1 MRALLTHRRTCIAKA
16 RWTSICMAWMRITNK
31 DTATP
36 EYQNCGIGMSGV
48 PFEIILCVTAAG

>member
-1 MRALLTHRRTCIAKA
+1 
-16 RWTSICMAWMRITNK
+16 MAWMRITNK